1 MGTTMK
7 RTRNCV
13 RANVANASAT
23 TITMSLRGRGETAAR
38 YTASIAQVNAGYA
51 ATSVMSMEDRG
62 IQGIQTHNNTTRY
75 DRRLLPVTTRA
86 SRNVGRHTELMTNA
100 FRTWASC
107 SAGGTSRS

>member
-1 MGTTMK
+1 MGTTMT

-13 RANVANASAT
+13 RANVATASAT
-23 TITMSLRGRGETAAR
+23 TITMSFRGRGETAAR
-38 YTASIAQVNAGYA
+38 YTASTAQVNAGYA
-51 ATSVMSMEDRG
+51 TTSVMSIDDSG
-62 IQGIQTHNNTTRY
+62 IQGIQTLNDATRY
-75 DRRLLPVTTRA
+75 DSRLLPVTSRA